1 MHRGRD
7 CLKHRNLIMQV
18 GVWAHVRAKLFV
30 IFFVGQVILRC
41 SDGKKMVSDTALVEE
56 CILLIVQ
63 WVRFLC
69 SRSKCLDIFLQ

>member
-1 MHRGRD
+1 
-7 CLKHRNLIMQV
+7 MQV

-63 WVRFLC
+63 WLRVLS